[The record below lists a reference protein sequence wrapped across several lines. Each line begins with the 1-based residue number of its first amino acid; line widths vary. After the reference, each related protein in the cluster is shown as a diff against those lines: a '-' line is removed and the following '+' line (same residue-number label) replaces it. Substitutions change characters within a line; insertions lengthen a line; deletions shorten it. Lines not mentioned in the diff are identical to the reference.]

1 MSKGRALGMVVAAAF
16 VAIVLAA
23 CGGSKTTATNASAT
37 IGALDPASVVPST
50 ALAYAS
56 ATVKPDASLQADLE
70 QTIDKLAG
78 PGAADK
84 LLQNFKSSLGKP
96 SQVKAVESWLGP
108 QVSLA
113 ITQLPSG
120 QLTMKSF
127 EKNLVIVLPTTNPAA
142 TKKFLA
148 SQPKSSFTASGGDI
162 AATWKVAGSFAFIGG
177 ASAVNAAAATSASQ
191 SLAADASFKSAIA
204 QIGSNQLAAV
214 FVRPKPIFQ
223 AVLPLLSAEAN
234 SAQVIAALK
243 KVPAD
248 SAVAV
253 GLTAGQNTVS
263 FDAVTQNFPKSK
275 SAGAPSDVGSLPG
288 DSWLALAIAGSLAN
302 PQTISTLQK
311 ELPALISQAQSEQVS
326 TASTVQGILPF
337 IQNDVIPALGPIS
350 LSAAGTSLGG
360 LHIGF
365 EMTPDDSAAGD
376 KLVTSLKSMLQGL
389 PLAVESVDKKV
400 VVTFGY
406 TDAQDFLSP
415 PSKLSGNPTYK
426 AALAQ
431 MPSGSEIPVYVS
443 FGPIAALG
451 SALDTKQS
459 DASTWK
465 IAGKLNYLIAG
476 GTSTHIRVV
485 LAVK

>member
-1 MSKGRALGMVVAAAF
+1 MVVAAAF
-16 VAIVLAA
+16 AAIALAA
-23 CGGSKTTATNASAT
+23 CGGGKTTATNASAT
-37 IGALDPASVVPST
+37 IGALDPASKVPAD
-50 ALAYAS
+50 ALAYAAITIKPQGS
-56 ATVKPDASLQADLE
+56 LKTDLVSTV
-70 QTIDKLAG
+70 DKLAG
-78 PGAADK
+78 PGAAQRAATS
-84 LLQNFKSSLGKP
+84 LTSSFGTR
-96 SQVKAVESWLGP
+96 SEVKQAEAWLGP
-108 QVSLA
+108 QAGVA
-113 ITQLPSG
+113 VTALPSG
-120 QLTMKSF
+120 TINQKTL
-127 EKNLVIVLPTTNPAA
+127 EQHLLIVASTNDPAA
-142 TKKFLA
+142 ASKFLQA
-148 SQPKSSFTASGGDI
+148 QPKTSFGIDSNVPG
-162 AATWKVAGSFAFIGG
+162 TWKIVGHFVLIGG
-177 ASAVNAAAATSASQ
+177 KPAVDAAASTATGN
-191 SLAADASFKSAIA
+191 SLAADATFQSTIS

-214 FVRPKPIFQ
+214 FVRPKPIVQ
-223 AVLPLLSAEAN
+223 AVLPLLSTEAN
-234 SAQVIAALK
+234 SAQLTDALK

-248 SAVAV
+248 AAVAV
-253 GLTAGQNTVS
+253 GLTAGPHTVS

-275 SAGAPSDVGSLPG
+275 STGAPSDVGSLPG

-302 PQTISTLQK
+302 PKTISTLQN

-376 KLVTSLKSMLQGL
+376 KLVTALKGIVQGL
-389 PLAVESVDKKV
+389 PVAVSSVDKKV

-415 PSKLSGNPTYK
+415 PTKLSGNPTYK

-431 MPSGSEIPVYVS
+431 MPSGSDVPVYLN
-443 FGPIAALG
+443 FGPLAVLG
-451 SALDTKQS
+451 SALDTNPS

-465 IAGKLNYLIAG
+465 IAARLNYLIAG